1 MPSCLFFAVPGA
13 LGSQHGSQGSPQEHP
28 GPVQASIFTDFGSIL
43 VRFVDD
49 FSCHMSYFLL
59 VCLDSFLVTSNH
71 IFQNSL
77 YKFKLF
83 WVVSR
88 VISEL
93 RSALHG
99 TVAGRPNP
107 RDHPNICNYSY
118 KFLEPPRYDFCSQNG
133 AQKASKNQENQ

>member
-1 MPSCLFFAVPGA
+1 MAPKAP
-13 LGSQHGSQGSPQEHP
+13 P

-83 WVVSR
+83 KVVSR
-88 VISEL
+88 VIGEL

-99 TVAGRPNP
+99 TVAGRP
-107 RDHPNICNYSY
+107 
-118 KFLEPPRYDFCSQNG
+118 
-133 AQKASKNQENQ
+133 KASGYFEYCMNVGRMWSEVRALSKNL

>member
-1 MPSCLFFAVPGA
+1 MYQKMSKNIKNRPQMGTHVRTIFCHPASFLLSQAPLGA
-13 LGSQHGSQGSPQEHP
+13 NMAPKAPP

-43 VRFVDD
+43 VRFADD

-59 VCLDSFLVTSNH
+59 VCLDSFLLTSNH

-83 WVVSR
+83 WVVNR
-88 VISEL
+88 VIGEL

-99 TVAGRPNP
+99 TVAGRP
-107 RDHPNICNYSY
+107 
-118 KFLEPPRYDFCSQNG
+118 
-133 AQKASKNQENQ
+133 KASGYVFF